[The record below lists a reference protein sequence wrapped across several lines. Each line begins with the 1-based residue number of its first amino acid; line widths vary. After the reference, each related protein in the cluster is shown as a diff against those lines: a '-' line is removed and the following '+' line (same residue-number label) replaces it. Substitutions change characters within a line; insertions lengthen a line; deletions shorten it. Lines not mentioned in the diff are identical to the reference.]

1 VTDDSAFKNQVR
13 ARMTETGEKYT
24 VARRIVKD
32 QQLRA
37 EAEAAEDTAI
47 RGAVQRAIERVVG
60 LSAVDVGRTADRVQV
75 SIRAA
80 RPILITGPRGEDAD
94 RLRGEL
100 EVLTGRRVRLDI
112 REAPSQQ
119 GAPENEG
126 QETRTG

>member
-13 ARMTETGEKYT
+13 ARMAETGEKYT

-32 QQLRA
+32 QQLLAR
-37 EAEAAEDTAI
+37 AEAAEDAAI

-60 LSAVDVGRTADRVQV
+60 LSAVDVSRTADRVQV

-80 RPILITGPRGEDAD
+80 RPILVTGPRGEEAD

-100 EVLTGRRVRLDI
+100 EELTGRRVRLDI
-112 REAPSQQ
+112 REAPGRQE
-119 GAPENEG
+119 APDNEG